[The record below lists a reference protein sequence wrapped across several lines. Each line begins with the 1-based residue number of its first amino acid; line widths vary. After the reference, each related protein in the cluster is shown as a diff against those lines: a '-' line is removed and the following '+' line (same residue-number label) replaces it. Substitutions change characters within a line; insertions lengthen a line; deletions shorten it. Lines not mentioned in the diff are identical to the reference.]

1 VVHGTA
7 PTPGRTFDD
16 LLDRLIGKPA
26 GEVVPQFLATLR
38 KTLEDAQI
46 GIPTG

>member
-1 VVHGTA
+1 M
-7 PTPGRTFDD
+7 GRPAAEPDRP
-16 LLDRLIGKPA
+16 LLDRLIGKRA